1 MLIEPC
7 RDPSEANPP
16 DAAEAVLKRP
26 APEHEVVHVGPA
38 DHTGR
43 RRRVPAAITAL
54 IGGGLVVLLPFA
66 ARHLDGTADE
76 FSSHSVPI
84 LPALGWLICAALGA
98 VVVTHRLQM
107 LFAVNEGAVIA
118 IAYDSLPVTL
128 LSTPIIAVVALTAG
142 HLLLAGAAGVLSIYY
157 LVLILPRLLPER
169 HKPAWI
175 ATAPRMRLAVA
186 NVYVDN
192 ETPRDAAAQLVSCG
206 ADVIVIAESTPKF
219 MQIFD
224 EVGGADSY
232 PHRLHDPN
240 DTSEY
245 AMMIASRLPLSER
258 SRMQEVGPLT
268 LALAEICIEDL
279 TVTVAALNPMA
290 TFDAGG
296 HATWKEQIDA
306 LEGFLPTVKGP
317 LVVAG
322 DLNMTS
328 YRPEFRALLR
338 LGLSDA
344 IDSLGKSLKPSFSLK
359 SVWPLGAL
367 GAIARLDHALTNDRV
382 RAVELH
388 NLESKGSDHIP
399 FMITLALRSDAV

>member
-7 RDPSEANPP
+7 R
-16 DAAEAVLKRP
+16 
-26 APEHEVVHVGPA
+26 APEPEEGAAAKAVEPEPKPA
-38 DHTGR
+38 RVAPPKHYNR

-54 IGGGLVVLLPFA
+54 IGGGLVVLLPFI

-76 FSSHSVPI
+76 FSSHTVPI
-84 LPALGWLICAALGA
+84 LPALGWLICAVLGA

-107 LFAVNEGAVIA
+107 LFSVNAGPVIA

-128 LSTPIIAVVALTAG
+128 LCSPAIAVIALIAG
-142 HLLLAGAAGVLSIYY
+142 HLLLAGAAGALTIYY
-157 LVLILPRLLPER
+157 LVLTLPRLLPER

-175 ATAPRMRLAVA
+175 ETAPRMLLAVA

-192 ETPRDAAAQLVSCG
+192 ETPDQAAAQLVGCG
-206 ADVIVIAESTPKF
+206 ADVIVIAESTPAF
-219 MQIFD
+219 MQMFD
-224 EVGGADSY
+224 EVGGAASH
-232 PHRLHDPN
+232 PHRLHDPDDN
-240 DTSEY
+240 SEY
-245 AMMIASRLPLSER
+245 AMMIASSRPLGAH
-258 SRMQEVGPLT
+258 SRMQQVGPLT
-268 LALAEICIEDL
+268 LALAEVCIADIA
-279 TVTVAALNPMA
+279 VTVAALNPMA
-290 TFDAGG
+290 TFDEGG
-296 HATWKEQIDA
+296 HATWKEQIHA
-306 LEGFLPTVKGP
+306 LKGFIPTIKGP

-367 GAIARLDHALTNDRV
+367 GAIARLDHALTNDRI
-382 RAVELH
+382 RAVDVK
-388 NLESKGSDHIP
+388 NMAAMGSDHIP
-399 FMITLALRSDAV
+399 FVITLALRSDAA